1 VASPLLRLEASR
13 RERPSLSLGNA
24 IALLLSRSPR
34 SLWSCQRCLRSSSS
48 AISPVHTV
56 LVLLLNISSDAAV
69 RRGELLKTVAAL
81 GREFVHR
88 GMHVHAAK
96 LRLYYVALR
105 RGWASSHRSK
115 VDVHWSED
123 LVIEWCKILQLPPYQ
138 HAYPIRAPHS
148 RYSRCKDRSNNEGGS
163 FQTESTFPGGWK
175 VRCSNC
181 GEVWLVLE
189 TKSTSA

>member
-1 VASPLLRLEASR
+1 MSPAH
-13 RERPSLSLGNA
+13 
-24 IALLLSRSPR
+24 I
-34 SLWSCQRCLRSSSS
+34 
-48 AISPVHTV
+48 V

-69 RRGELLKTVAAL
+69 RRGELLKVVGAL

-138 HAYPIRAPHS
+138 HAYPVRTPHS
-148 RYSRCKDRSNNEGGS
+148 RCSRCKDRPNNEGGS

-189 TKSTSA
+189 TKSSSA

>member
-1 VASPLLRLEASR
+1 MS
-13 RERPSLSLGNA
+13 G
-24 IALLLSRSPR
+24 
-34 SLWSCQRCLRSSSS
+34 QG
-48 AISPVHTV
+48 
-56 LVLLLNISSDAAV
+56 LVIHISSDAAV

-138 HAYPIRAPHS
+138 HAYPIRTPHS
-148 RYSRCKDRSNNEGGS
+148 RCSHCKDRSNNEGGS

-189 TKSTSA
+189 TKSSSA

>member
-1 VASPLLRLEASR
+1 MPANCGFSR
-13 RERPSLSLGNA
+13 NRPAPETPSTGWLA
-24 IALLLSRSPR
+24 ALD
-34 SLWSCQRCLRSSSS
+34 
-48 AISPVHTV
+48 I
-56 LVLLLNISSDAAV
+56 
-69 RRGELLKTVAAL
+69 TVAARCRTAAPSCVGERTL
-81 GREFVHR
+81 DDVAHVGRERRR
-88 GMHVHAAK
+88 GRHAAK

-138 HAYPIRAPHS
+138 HAYPVRTPHS
-148 RYSRCKDRSNNEGGS
+148 RCSRCKDRPNNEGGS

-189 TKSTSA
+189 TKSSSA